1 MTGMD
6 DRQKAFEAKYALDQ
20 ELMFRIEARTAKLFG
35 LWIAEK
41 LGMADEEANA
51 YAGTVVSA
59 NLSEAGFEDMKRAV
73 RPVLAEKGIELSEDD
88 INAHIER
95 FMEEARLQITADKQ

>member
-6 DRQKAFEAKYALDQ
+6 DRQKAFETKYALDQ

-41 LGMADEEANA
+41 AGMGADEAKDFA
-51 YAGTVVSA
+51 ASVVSA
-59 NLSEAGFEDMKRAV
+59 NLDEPGFEDMKRAV
-73 RPVLAEKGIELSEDD
+73 RPVLENKGIELSEGDLD
-88 INAHIER
+88 AQIEKL
-95 FMEEARLQITADKQ
+95 MEEARLQITAE